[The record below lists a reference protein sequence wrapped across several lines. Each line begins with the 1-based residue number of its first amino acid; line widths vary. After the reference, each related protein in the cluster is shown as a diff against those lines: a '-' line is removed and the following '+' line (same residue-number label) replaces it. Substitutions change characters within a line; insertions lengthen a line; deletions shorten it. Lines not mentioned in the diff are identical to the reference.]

1 MSVLRDGLLVGRDGE
16 VSLLRGLVA
25 AVRSGRGG
33 IALIEGEPGIGKTAL
48 LAEVARRASA
58 AGVPALWISGVP
70 GTEPDLRD
78 RTRPVLV
85 VFDDL
90 HAADDATLDLW
101 RRLAAA
107 TEDSPTL
114 VVGARRLVPRRPS
127 VDRLREGAVV
137 IPLSGLDPEHV
148 AALAGPDDRDRLQAA
163 GGNPRYIRELMEG
176 PTLAGPV
183 AEKLGYLT
191 PRTLEVLHGA
201 ALLGDPFSVADLSL
215 ITAFSP
221 IELVPVIDEALAAGL
236 IEPAEH
242 QLRFRHAAI
251 RRALY
256 DATPPE
262 RRTALH
268 LVTAWVL
275 MATGA
280 QPERVARHLLD
291 SGDSPSEAWEADWLA
306 AHAETLMRREPGTAA
321 AILERVLHGLDPADP
336 RRAEFEDSLADADFR
351 LFRFEAAARIARQNI
366 ARSTDPER
374 IGRNTWLLG
383 YSLLRLRRLD
393 DVLRE
398 LDEASARPGVTERW
412 LARYAALRAVA
423 FGGCEQLERARDAA
437 RDALAAGRRAQDP
450 MAIGYAL
457 HAQSYVTIAADHDDA
472 AAATLID
479 RAMAVVLDDPNL
491 FDLRLLLWCNRL
503 AVGFEVG
510 DPAEELMDWARQML
524 VTAETSGLPRLNTLR
539 LLVAEVAFELGLWDE
554 ATDILDLISDH
565 EIATAATRHAILAQ
579 LAARRDDPEQA
590 RQALTTMR
598 EAWATGAQTE
608 YGRVFTLAAEAF
620 EHERECAPE
629 AALEM
634 LAVCLRLGRPNHPL
648 RYRLLP
654 ALSRLALAGGD
665 KALAL
670 DAARAAETDAGAGSI
685 TRRRATDLWCRGL
698 LDADPAPILEAAD
711 LLREAGLLP
720 AHGNALEDA
729 AELFAR
735 ARDTSRARTTLV
747 EALDVYEELGAA
759 WDARRAT
766 SRLRAN
772 GVRLRT
778 VAGGRRAVSGP
789 ESLTETERKVADLVA
804 EGLSNPDIAD
814 RLNLSRRTVESHV
827 SRILAKL
834 GAASRVEV
842 KNHLA

>member
-1 MSVLRDGLLVGRDGE
+1 LRGGLLVGRDDE
-16 VSLLRGLVA
+16 VALLRGLVTA
-25 AVRSGRGG
+25 ARSGRGG

-48 LAEVARRASA
+48 LAEVASLASA
-58 AGVPALWISGVP
+58 AGVSTLWISGVP
-70 GTEPDLRD
+70 GTEPALQD
-78 RTRPVLV
+78 RSHPALV
-85 VFDDL
+85 IFDDL

-107 TEDSPTL
+107 TADSPTL

-137 IPLSGLDPEHV
+137 IPLPGLDPEHV
-148 AALAGPDDRDRLQAA
+148 AVLAGPDNRDRLQAA

-176 PTLAGPV
+176 PTLAGPI
-183 AEKLGYLT
+183 AERLDYLT

-201 ALLGDPFSVADLSL
+201 ALLGDPFSVADLAL

-221 IELVPVIDEALAAGL
+221 IELVPVVDEALAAGL
-236 IEPAEH
+236 IEPAGH
-242 QLRFRHAAI
+242 QLRFRHAAM
-251 RRALY
+251 RQALC
-256 DATPPE
+256 DATPPD
-262 RRTALH
+262 RRSTLH
-268 LVTAWVL
+268 LVTAWAL

-291 SGDSPSEAWEADWLA
+291 SGDSPSESWEADWLA
-306 AHAETLMRREPGTAA
+306 AHSETLMRREPGTAA
-321 AILERVLHGLDPADP
+321 PILERVLHGLDPADP
-336 RRAEFEDSLADADFR
+336 RRADFEDSLADADFR

-398 LDEASARPGVTERW
+398 LDEASARPDVTERW

-423 FGGCEQLERARDAA
+423 FGACEQLERARDAA
-437 RDALAAGRRAQDP
+437 RDALAAGRRAEDP

-457 HAQSYVTIAADHDDA
+457 HAQSYVAIVADHDDA
-472 AAATLID
+472 AAATLLE
-479 RAMAVVLDDPNL
+479 RAIAAVLDEPNL

-510 DPAEELMDWARQML
+510 DPAEALMDWARQML
-524 VTAETSGLPRLNTLR
+524 VTAEASGLPRLNTLR
-539 LLVAEVAFELGLWDE
+539 LHVAEVAFELGLWDE
-554 ATDILDLISDH
+554 AADVLDLISDQ
-565 EIATAATRHAILAQ
+565 EIAPAAKRHAILAQ
-579 LAARRDDPEQA
+579 LAVRREDPEQA
-590 RQALTTMR
+590 QQAQQALTAMR

-608 YGRVFTLAAEAF
+608 YGRVFTLAAEAL
-620 EHERECAPE
+620 EHEREGASE
-629 AALEM
+629 AAVEM

-654 ALSRLALAGGD
+654 ALTRLALAGGD
-665 KALAL
+665 KALAV
-670 DAARAAETDAGAGSI
+670 DVARAAETDAREGSA

-698 LDADPAPILEAAD
+698 LDADPAPILEAAK
-711 LLREAGLLP
+711 LLREAGLTP

-735 ARDTSRARTTLV
+735 AHDTSRARTTLV
-747 EALDVYEELGAA
+747 EALNVYEELGAA

-778 VAGGRRAVSGP
+778 VAGGRRAASGP
-789 ESLTETERKVADLVA
+789 ESLTGTERKVADLVA

-842 KNHLA
+842 KNHLG

>member
-1 MSVLRDGLLVGRDGE
+1 MSGLRDGLLVGRDDE
-16 VSLLRGLVA
+16 VALLHGLVT

-48 LAEVARRASA
+48 LAEAASRASA

-70 GTEPDLRD
+70 GTEPDLQD
-78 RTRPVLV
+78 RARPVLV

-90 HAADDATLDLW
+90 HAADEATLDLW

-107 TEDSPTL
+107 TDDSPTL
-114 VVGARRLVPRRPS
+114 VIGARRLVPQPPS

-137 IPLSGLDPEHV
+137 IPLSGLGPEHV
-148 AALAGPDDRDRLQAA
+148 ALLAGPDDLDRLRAA

-183 AEKLGYLT
+183 AERLGYLT

-201 ALLGDPFSVADLSL
+201 ALLGDPFSVADLAL

-221 IELVPVIDEALAAGL
+221 IELVPLIDEALAAGL
-236 IEPAEH
+236 IEPTGH
-242 QLRFRHAAI
+242 QLRFRHAAM
-251 RRALY
+251 RQALY

-262 RRTALH
+262 RRSTLH

-291 SGDSPSEAWEADWLA
+291 SGDSPRESWEADWLA

-321 AILERVLHGLDPADP
+321 EILERVIHGLDPADP
-336 RRAEFEDSLADADFR
+336 RRADFEDSLADADFR
-351 LFRFEAAARIARQNI
+351 LFRFEAAARIARQNV

-374 IGRNTWLLG
+374 SGRNTWLLG

-398 LDEASARPGVTERW
+398 LDEASARPEVTERW

-423 FGGCEQLERARDAA
+423 FCGCEELERARDAA
-437 RDALAAGRRAQDP
+437 RDALAAGRRAEDP

-457 HAQSYVTIAADHDDA
+457 HAQSYVAIVADHDDA

-479 RAMAVVLDDPNL
+479 RAMAVVLDEPNL

-503 AVGFEVG
+503 AVGFAVG

-524 VTAETSGLPRLNTLR
+524 ITAESSGVPRLSTLR
-539 LLVAEVAFELGLWDE
+539 LHVAEVAFELGLWDE
-554 ATDILDLISDH
+554 AADALDLISDH
-565 EIATAATRHAILAQ
+565 EIAAKAKRHAILVQ

-590 RQALTTMR
+590 QQALAAMR
-598 EAWATGAQTE
+598 EAWGTDAQTE
-608 YGRVFTLAAEAF
+608 YGRMFTLAAEAL
-620 EHERECAPE
+620 EYEREGAPE
-629 AALEM
+629 SAVEV
-634 LAVCLRLGRPNHPL
+634 LAVCLSLGRPNHPL

-654 ALSRLALAGGD
+654 ALTRLALSIGD

-670 DAARAAETDAGAGSI
+670 DAARAAENDARDGSI
-685 TRRRATDLWCRGL
+685 ARRRATDLWCRGL
-698 LDADPAPILEAAD
+698 LDADPDPIAEAAQ
-711 LLREAGLLP
+711 LLRQAGLLP

-778 VAGGRRAVSGP
+778 VAGGRRAASGP

-842 KNHLA
+842 KTHLA